1 MATVTLLL
9 GYQYNSIDEIELDL
23 KKTLCP
29 TYSRFFTTDTDFTNL
44 EYIINNLDSEDI
56 NLTTN
61 QKDTI
66 QTEYNNFSTI
76 KNELQSYIYNSD
88 SYYYIGICYITTS
101 NSDNEISIKDFG
113 YNSGN
118 YDNNASSENLKKI
131 ISSLNKN
138 TAPKVYLIQA
148 N

>member
-9 GYQYNSIDEIELDL
+9 GYQYNNIDEIELDL

-76 KNELQSYIYNSD
+76 KNELQSYIYNSN

-118 YDNNASSENLKKI
+118 YDNNASSEKLKKI

>member
-66 QTEYNNFSTI
+66 QTEYNNFLTI
-76 KNELQSYIYNSD
+76 KDELQPYIYNSD
-88 SYYYIGICYITTS
+88 SYYYIGIRYITTS

-131 ISSLNKN
+131 ISNLNKN
-138 TAPKVYLIQA
+138 IAPKVYLIQI

>member
-9 GYQYNSIDEIELDL
+9 GYQYNNIDEIELDL

-76 KNELQSYIYNSD
+76 KNELQSYIYNSN